1 MTRKPVPD
9 DAERRAEGFV
19 GRSWMADAVVEW
31 LADRDAER
39 YLLIVGEPGWGKT
52 ALAAWLA
59 GAGPLPD
66 DPAAADRLTELRRGW
81 DALHF
86 CVARGSQGTINA
98 GQFARDLA
106 EQLSAIDEFA
116 LAVLDEMG
124 YEFDIRVEV
133 RENWG
138 QVVGARIDR
147 LITTQQDPEDVYNR
161 CVRQPLLRIA
171 EQRRDFEVRI
181 LVDALDEAVTG
192 NEPSIVSLI
201 AGSGDLPGGV
211 RFVLTSRDDQAVLDR
226 FPRARILDL
235 SDPAPAERSAGD
247 LEAFVS
253 DRLNAAL
260 DARPAPNGKITAAK
274 LIERADGNFLYATWV
289 LNGLASGEIT
299 DLTRLPNGLN
309 GLYREYL
316 ERLLERD
323 ARPWDAWHEPF
334 FGCLMVAAPV
344 APEGSLPRW
353 LGWTDG
359 DVNREALAMA
369 QVLEFVDRPDE
380 GDGGYRFY
388 HRSFADF
395 LTVRRYRDG
404 VRSRPNQY
412 YLEPWRQHDRIA
424 SYYLE
429 RGNGG
434 WAGCDAYGLRQLVEH
449 LKAIIDDP
457 EAPDDRAVS
466 ELYRVARSSSF
477 QRAQIDR
484 LNGIHHRLHDLR
496 TTLDVALA
504 RRSAEDLTAALRS
517 VGAFRGIT
525 SGTGLSEDVFA
536 AVVRLDIPTALRK
549 MDHYRV
555 GTAAPLAWQQ
565 VLQLY
570 LAWEAAEA
578 GAREQ
583 ALELARPVTQPSPSL
598 TTIAD
603 GLITR
608 IALALAGEAEDPL
621 VWMNRLGR
629 ERPQAT
635 ALLRAYRPVVDPAPL
650 SASEL
655 LSRAEA
661 EVQLLEVQT
670 SEGSV
675 EAASAY
681 AFAGDDGDAPVDA
694 ETAAGVTRSLA
705 TKLRGLLADAA
716 GRRLVTR
723 ALRTVLRNPYPRYRD
738 IALSAIGGTV
748 VTAPDRDWVSDRLRE
763 ILRAGL
769 DDEGITFTFDL
780 PTLLLAENDKRRL
793 RSDGLRSFVEE
804 ALDREDVWGTRMRAL
819 SAKAAAAFRNGLDD
833 PVQILLAASRTEV
846 TYAGYGVTGVLE
858 LMDRCFEFGAAG
870 QAHREIWG
878 PARDRSLLDLAERH
892 AERVH
897 DPTFRVERRRLV
909 EEYSMWAAEP
919 EPDAATAQR
928 ELAAMADTDT
938 RRAYC
943 RHVAAR
949 WAASPEPAV
958 ARQVTAL
965 IPLALFDA
973 TLLDALL
980 ARLVALDVGEL
991 SDQDLSTL
999 NDVVETNLAT
1009 GRPWTFG
1016 QWR

>member
-1 MTRKPVPD
+1 MTRKPIPE
-9 DAERRAEGFV
+9 DAERRTTGFV
-19 GRSWMADAVVEW
+19 GRGWMAYAVADW
-31 LADRDAER
+31 LADGAER

-66 DPAAADRLTELRRGW
+66 DPAAADRLTGLRQGW
-81 DALHF
+81 DAVHF
-86 CVARGSQGTINA
+86 CVARGRQGTINA

-106 EQLSAIDEFA
+106 EQLSAIDGFA
-116 LAVLDEMG
+116 QAVLDEMG

-138 QVVGARIDR
+138 EVVGARIDR
-147 LITTQQDPEDVYNR
+147 LITTQQDPADVYNR

-171 EQRRDFEVRI
+171 RQRPDLEVRI
-181 LVDALDEAVTG
+181 LVDALDEALTG
-192 NEPSIVSLI
+192 IDLSIVSLI
-201 AGSGDLPGGV
+201 AGSGDLPRGV

-226 FPRARILDL
+226 FRDAQILDL
-235 SDPAPAERSAGD
+235 SAPARAERSAGD

-253 DRLNAAL
+253 VRLTAVL
-260 DARPAPNGKITAAK
+260 DARPAPNGKITAAELTK
-274 LIERADGNFLYATWV
+274 RADGNFLYATWV

-299 DLTRLPNGLN
+299 DLTQLPNGLN
-309 GLYREYL
+309 GLYREYI

-323 ARPWDAWHEPF
+323 ARPWDAWHQPF
-334 FGCLMVAAPV
+334 FGCLVVAAPV
-344 APEGSLPRW
+344 APESSLPRW
-353 LGWTDG
+353 LSWTDG

-369 QVLEFVDRPDE
+369 QVVEFVDRPDE
-380 GDGGYRFY
+380 GDVGYRFY
-388 HRSFADF
+388 HRSIADF

-404 VRSRPNQY
+404 ERSRPNQY
-412 YLEPWRQHDRIA
+412 YLEPWRQHGRIA

-434 WAGCDAYGLRQLVEH
+434 WAGCDAYGLRQLVGH

-457 EAPDDRAVS
+457 EAQDDRAVS
-466 ELYRVARSSSF
+466 ELYRVARSGSF
-477 QRAQIDR
+477 QTAQIDR
-484 LNGIHHRLHDLR
+484 LNGIHHRLQDLR

-504 RRSAEDLTAALRS
+504 RRSADDLTAALRS
-517 VGAFRGIT
+517 VGAFRAIT
-525 SGTGLSEDVFA
+525 SGTGLSEDVFT
-536 AVVRLDIPTALRK
+536 AVVRQDIPAALRK
-549 MDHYRV
+549 MEHYRI

-583 ALELARPVTQPSPSL
+583 ALAIARPVAQPAPSL

-603 GLITR
+603 ALITR
-608 IALALAGEAEDPL
+608 IALALAGEDGDPL
-621 VWMNRLGR
+621 VWLSRLGR
-629 ERPQAT
+629 ERPRAT
-635 ALLRAYRPVVDPAPL
+635 PLLHEYREVDRPAQP

-655 LSRAEA
+655 LRQAEA
-661 EVQLLEVQT
+661 EVRLLETQT
-670 SEGSV
+670 GEGSV

-681 AFAGDDGDAPVDA
+681 AFAGDGGDAPVDA
-694 ETAAGVTRSLA
+694 ETAAGVASSLA
-705 TKLRGLLADAA
+705 TKLRWLLADEAS
-716 GRRLVTR
+716 RELVTR
-723 ALRTVLRNPYPRYRD
+723 ALRAAVRNPYRRYRD
-738 IALSAIGGTV
+738 IALDALGGTV
-748 VTAPDRDWVSDRLRE
+748 VTAPDRQWVSDRLRE

-780 PTLLLAENDKRRL
+780 PTLLLAE
-793 RSDGLRSFVEE
+793 SDERGLPSGDLRSFVEQ
-804 ALDREDVWGTRMRAL
+804 ALGREDVWGTRMRAL
-819 SAKAAAAFRNGLDD
+819 SAKAAAAFRYGHGD
-833 PVQILLAASRTEV
+833 PVEMLLAASRTEV

-858 LMDRCFEFGAAG
+858 LIDRCFEFGVAELAD
-870 QAHREIWG
+870 QEIWG
-878 PARDRSLLDLAERH
+878 PAGYQSLLDLAQGL
-892 AERVH
+892 AGRVY
-897 DPTFRVERRRLV
+897 DPTFRIERRRLV
-909 EEYSMWAAEP
+909 WEYSRWAAAP

-928 ELAAMADTDT
+928 EAAAMADADS

-949 WAASPEPAV
+949 WAASREPAV

-973 TLLDALL
+973 TLLDVLL
-980 ARLVALDVGEL
+980 ARLVALDLGEL
-991 SDQDLSTL
+991 ADQELRTL
-999 NDVVETNLAT
+999 NQVVETNLAT